1 MSCRLGIEVGRT
13 FTDLLLFNEQDG
25 AVRLLKTPT
34 TPDDQAAAVMMG
46 IERLIAEAGIAPG
59 DIASVRYGTTA
70 PADILLERGGA
81 RVGLLVTRNFEQVLH
96 LARGEMRSSQPTA
109 KPTPLVDLEFTRGVP
124 ERMNARGEVVAPLD
138 EAAARGAV
146 QELVELGV
154 DAIAVSLL
162 HAYANAA
169 HERLLRDIVREID
182 EDMPVYLS
190 SETRRECGEYE
201 RTLVTALNAY
211 VGPGIG
217 RHLADFGR
225 RLGELGGNAQISVMR
240 ADGGA
245 TNADQIA
252 EVATTAMASGPAGGI
267 AAAAQIAHQ
276 AGLSDTF
283 AVDMGGTSTNL
294 SLIRDGEAPIGRQAM
309 VDGYPLRVAA
319 MDVRS
324 VDAGGDSLA
333 HVPMTGALRVG
344 PGRAGAVPGPAC
356 YGRGGNR
363 ATVTDANLLLGR
375 LPATLLGGGM
385 TLDIRAAEEA
395 IGRVARELE
404 VEPHRAAQG
413 IVDVAN
419 ERIAGSL
426 RRIAARGAIAPNNA
440 ALIAFGGAGPLHA
453 NALAALVGS
462 FPVVVPPNAG
472 VLAAQGYMQADTR
485 NEFVQAVM
493 RELAEL
499 SDGRVGEIL
508 TKLGRYARDG
518 LAAEGIDNDRQRL
531 TFEADLRF
539 FGQERELSLS
549 LSLDALSGGGVRDL
563 AERFAA
569 RHERQFGFRP
579 DQPIELV
586 NLRAIGSAATGAA
599 VMRRPD
605 DGVEDQAAAV
615 IEERHVHF
623 DGQPV
628 NTKVYDRAL
637 LRPGHVLRGPA
648 IVVQADTTTVVHPGH
663 SARVDPHLNILISP
677 EGALA

>member
-13 FTDLLLFNEQDG
+13 FTNLLLFNERDG

-34 TPDDQAAAVMMG
+34 TADDQAAAVLMG
-46 IERLIAEAGIAPG
+46 IERLIADAGVAPG
-59 DIASVRYGTTA
+59 DITDVRYGTTV
-70 PADILLERGGA
+70 PDDILVERRGA

-96 LARGEMRSSQPTA
+96 LARGEVRSPQPLA
-109 KPTPLVDLEFTRGVP
+109 RPTPPVDLEFTRGVP
-124 ERMNARGEVVAPLD
+124 ERTNARGEVVSPLD
-138 EAAARGAV
+138 EAAARSAA

-169 HERLLRDIVREID
+169 HERQLRDIVHEID

-201 RTLVTALNAY
+201 RTLVTAVNAY
-211 VGPGIG
+211 IGPGIG

-225 RLGELGGNAQISVMR
+225 RLGELGGTAQISVMR

-245 TNADQIA
+245 TNADQLA
-252 EVATTAMASGPAGGI
+252 NAATTAVASGPAGGVV
-267 AAAAQIAHQ
+267 AAAQAAHQ
-276 AGLSDTF
+276 AGLSDAF

-309 VDGYPLRVAA
+309 VDAYSVRVAA

-324 VDAGGDSLA
+324 VDVSGGSLA

-344 PGRAGAVPGPAC
+344 PESAGAVPGPAC

-363 ATVTDANLLLGR
+363 ATVTDANLMLGR
-375 LPATLLGGGM
+375 LPAALLGGGM
-385 TLDIRAAEEA
+385 MLDMRAAEEA
-395 IGRVARELE
+395 IGRVARELD

-419 ERIAGSL
+419 ERIAGAL
-426 RRIAARGAIAPNNA
+426 RRVAARNA
-440 ALIAFGGAGPLHA
+440 NEPKNLALIAFGGAGPLHA
-453 NALAALVGS
+453 NAMAALIGS

-472 VLAAQGYMQADTR
+472 VLAAQGHVQADSR
-485 NEFVQAVM
+485 NEFVQAVI
-493 RELAEL
+493 RQLAEL

-518 LAAEGIDNDRQRL
+518 LTAEGIDGDRQEL
-531 TFEADLRF
+531 TFEADLRY
-539 FGQERELSLS
+539 FGWDRELSLP
-549 LSLDALSGGGVRDL
+549 LSLETLSGRGVQDM
-563 AERFAA
+563 AERFAVQ
-569 RHERQFGFRP
+569 HERQYGFRL
-579 DQPIELV
+579 DQPVELV
-586 NLRAIGSAATGAA
+586 NLRAIGSAPTGAA
-599 VMRRPD
+599 VERHSH
-605 DGVEDQAAAV
+605 DGGGDQTAAV
-615 IEERHVHF
+615 VEERRAHF

-628 NTKVYDRAL
+628 NTHVYDRAL

-663 SARVDPHLNILISP
+663 SAHVDAHLNILISP
-677 EGALA
+677 EGA